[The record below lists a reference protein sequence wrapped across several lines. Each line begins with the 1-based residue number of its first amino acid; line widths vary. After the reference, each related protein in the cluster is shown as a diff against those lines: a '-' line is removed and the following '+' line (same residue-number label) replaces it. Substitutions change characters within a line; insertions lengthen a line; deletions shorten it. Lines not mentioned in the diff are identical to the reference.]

1 MATTQLSD
9 LVAHDKEF
17 LATVAEKMT
26 DLSVLRNAGVIVNS
40 PVLNERANGAGKLTS
55 IPFWNTLTQTES
67 AVGSDDPDVSITPGK
82 IAQGEMIA
90 VRNFRN
96 SAWSAMN
103 LAGALIGDDPMGAIA
118 QRVAEYWAN
127 DEERMVISILK
138 GILAADVAGSD
149 VLYVGNGTTD
159 VLNYSLLVDAAGTAG
174 DAASQFK
181 VLVMHSDVHRKMQK
195 DEENDYIPASK
206 TDLGFATYAGFR
218 IVISDLMPKASSV
231 YTSVLCAPGAILA
244 GEGQAKRPIAVAFNE
259 AAGNGSGQE
268 SLYHRRQFIL
278 HPNGL
283 KFNSSSI
290 GAASPTNAEFEEA
303 AQWTQAYGRKNIPL
317 AFIKSVLA

>member
-1 MATTQLSD
+1 MATTQLSN

-17 LATVAEKMT
+17 LATVFEKMA
-26 DLSVLRNAGVIVNS
+26 DKSVLRSAGIIVNS

-55 IPFWNTLTQTES
+55 APFWNSLTQTES
-67 AVGSDDPDVSITPGK
+67 SVGSDDPDASITAGN

-96 SAWSAMN
+96 AAWSVMD
-103 LAGALIGDDPMGAIA
+103 LAGALVGDDPMDAIA

-138 GILAADVAGSD
+138 GILASDVAGSD
-149 VLYVGNGTTD
+149 VLYVGNGTSD
-159 VLNYSLLVDAAGTAG
+159 VLNYDLLVDAIGTAG
-174 DAASQFK
+174 DAASQFNT
-181 VLVMHSDVHRKMQK
+181 LVMHSAVHRKLQK
-195 DEENDYIPASK
+195 DEANDYIAASK

-218 IVISDLMPKASSV
+218 IVVNDLMPLSSGV
-231 YTSVLCAPGAILA
+231 YTSVVCAPGAILA
-244 GEGQAKRPIAVAFNE
+244 GEGQAKNPIAVARNE

-268 SLYHRRQFIL
+268 TLYNRRQFIL

-290 GAASPTNAEFEEA
+290 GLASPTNAEFEEA
-303 AQWTQAYGRKNIPL
+303 AQWTQAYARKNIPL